1 MLKILVVDDEDIERE
16 GIIFL
21 LKKFQYDLEIIEAE
35 NGKQAYFYL
44 QENHVDILFTDIKMP
59 FIDGLE
65 LTKLAINL
73 YSDLKVIIFSGF
85 HEFEYA
91 KKALTLG
98 VIDYILKPIDVNEF
112 KKVIDSTVEKINYEK
127 KQLESKT
134 QNDLFIRRYIL
145 FCYINGT
152 SLKLLSQEY
161 NSTYNL
167 DFLNGYSKIFM
178 LEFGNGFFENAGLL
192 FDKEVLPLLNFEY
205 DYLNLNNSQS
215 LIFIIKPTY
224 SFNINYRETAE
235 LLLNVIKE
243 KYNTNCYIS
252 ISNNIKSSEDIT
264 TEISSLENL
273 INNKFFLSDTYIFA
287 NDEMYENQLNDPEF
301 DHKLIS
307 EIHKDIENKNII
319 SLRQSLELFYK
330 KYHNKNRISQIYIK
344 FILSSLIKDIYKVL
358 PTNESNEESTKI
370 EKIYKLN
377 TFNDIWNEI
386 ISLVDRLET
395 HVHQNTAS
403 GSNAVDL
410 VKQYIA
416 VHYGKDLN
424 LDILASHVYLTPRY
438 LSYIFIQETGC
449 GMNKYIKA
457 VRMQKAKELLEN
469 TNMKIASI
477 CEQVGYNNVS
487 YFCQSFREFYG
498 KSPEKYRKK
507 D

>member
-1 MLKILVVDDEDIERE
+1 MLKILIADDEDIERD

-21 LKKFQYDLEIIEAE
+21 LKKFQYDFEIIEAK

-44 QENHVDILFTDIKMP
+44 QENHIDILFTDIKMP

-98 VIDYILKPIDVNEF
+98 VIDYILKPINVDEF
-112 KKVIDSTVEKINYEK
+112 RKVIDSTLEKIDHQR

-145 FCYINGT
+145 FGYINGT
-152 SLKLLSQEY
+152 SVKLLSQEF
-161 NSTYNL
+161 NSAYDL
-167 DFLNGYSKIFM
+167 DFLNDYSKIFM
-178 LEFGNGFFENAGLL
+178 LEFEHGFFENTGLL
-192 FDKEVLPLLNFEY
+192 FDKEILPLLNLQY

-215 LIFIIKPTY
+215 LLFIKKSIN
-224 SFNINYRETAE
+224 SSNNNYRESAE
-235 LLLNVIKE
+235 LLLNIIRE
-243 KYNTNCYIS
+243 KYSTNCYIS
-252 ISNNIKSSEDIT
+252 ISNDIKSVDDILV
-264 TEISSLENL
+264 EISSLENL
-273 INNKFFLSDTYIFA
+273 LSNKFFLSDTYIFA
-287 NDEMYENQLNDPEF
+287 NDEIYENQLNDPEF

-307 EIHKDIENKNII
+307 EIQKDIESKNII
-319 SLRQSLELFYK
+319 SLRQSLDLFHK
-330 KYHNKNRISQIYIK
+330 KYSHKNKISQIYIK
-344 FILSSLIKDIYKVL
+344 FILSSLIKDIYATL
-358 PTNESNEESTKI
+358 PLNEFNKESAII
-370 EKIYKLN
+370 EKIYKSS

-386 ISLVDRLET
+386 ISVVDKFDIYLQ
-395 HVHQNTAS
+395 QNISS
-403 GSNAVDL
+403 GSNAVEL
-410 VKQYIA
+410 IKQYIA
-416 VHYGKDLN
+416 NNYGSELS
-424 LDILASHVYLTPRY
+424 LEILASHVYLTPRY
-438 LSYIFIQETGC
+438 LSYIFIQETGF
-449 GMNKYIKA
+449 GINKYIKTF
-457 VRMQKAKELLEN
+457 RMQKAKELLEN

-487 YFCQSFREFYG
+487 YFCQSFREFCG

>member
-21 LKKFQYDLEIIEAE
+21 LKKFQYDFEIIEAE

-112 KKVIDSTVEKINYEK
+112 KKVIDSTVEKINYQK
-127 KQLESKT
+127 KQFESRT
-134 QNDLFIRRYIL
+134 QNDFFIRRYIL

-167 DFLNGYSKIFM
+167 DFLNDYSKIFM

-215 LIFIIKPTY
+215 LIFIIKPTD

>member
-16 GIIFL
+16 GILFL
-21 LKKFQYDLEIIEAE
+21 LKKFQYNLEIIEAK
-35 NGKQAYFYL
+35 NGKEAYFYL

-112 KKVIDSTVEKINYEK
+112 KKVIDSTLEKINYQK
-127 KQLESKT
+127 KQLESRN

-178 LEFGNGFFENAGLL
+178 LEFGTGFFENAGLL
-192 FDKEVLPLLNFEY
+192 FEKEVLPFLNFKH

-215 LIFIIKPTY
+215 LIFIKKSNNY
-224 SFNINYRETAE
+224 SNINYRETAE
-235 LLLNVIKE
+235 LLLDIIKE
-243 KYNTNCYIS
+243 KYSTNCYIS
-252 ISNNIKSSEDIT
+252 LSNSIKSSDDIPI
-264 TEISSLENL
+264 EISSLENL
-273 INNKFFLSDTYIFA
+273 ANNKFFLSDTYIFS
-287 NDEMYENQLNDPEF
+287 NDEIYESQLNDPEF
-301 DHKLIS
+301 DYRLIS
-307 EIHKDIENKNII
+307 EIQKDIENKNII

-330 KYHNKNRISQIYIK
+330 KYHNKNKISQIYIK
-344 FILSSLIKDIYKVL
+344 FILSSLIKDIYKAL
-358 PTNESNEESTKI
+358 PESEFNEESTII
-370 EKIYKLN
+370 EKVYRLN

-386 ISLVDRLET
+386 LSLVDRFDTQL
-395 HVHQNTAS
+395 HQNTAS
-403 GSNAVDL
+403 GSNAVEL
-410 VKQYIA
+410 AKQYIA
-416 VHYGKDLN
+416 IHYGKDLN

-438 LSYIFIQETGC
+438 LSYVFIQETGC
-449 GMNKYIKA
+449 GINKYIKA
-457 VRMQKAKELLEN
+457 IRMQKAKELLEN

-477 CEQVGYNNVS
+477 CEKVGYNNVS

>member
-21 LKKFQYDLEIIEAE
+21 LKKFQYDFEIIEAE
-35 NGKQAYFYL
+35 NGKQAYFYM
-44 QENHVDILFTDIKMP
+44 QENKIDILFTDIKMP

-98 VIDYILKPIDVNEF
+98 VIDYILKPIDISEF
-112 KKVIDSTVEKINYEK
+112 KKVIDSTLEKINYQK

-145 FCYINGT
+145 FGYINGT
-152 SLKLLSQEY
+152 SVKLLSQEF
-161 NSTYNL
+161 NSAYDLN
-167 DFLNGYSKIFM
+167 FLNDYSKIFM
-178 LEFGNGFFENAGLL
+178 LEFGHGFFENAGLL
-192 FDKEVLPLLNFEY
+192 FDKEILPLLNFQY

-215 LIFIIKPTY
+215 LLFIKKPTN
-224 SFNINYRETAE
+224 STNNNYRKSAE
-235 LLLNVIKE
+235 LLLNIIRE
-243 KYNTNCYIS
+243 KYSTNCYIS
-252 ISNNIKSSEDIT
+252 ISNDIKSADDILV
-264 TEISSLENL
+264 EIPYLENL
-273 INNKFFLSDTYIFA
+273 LNNKFFLSDTYIFA
-287 NDEMYENQLNDPEF
+287 NDEIYKKQLNDPEF

-307 EIHKDIENKNII
+307 EIQKDIESKNII
-319 SLRQSLELFYK
+319 SLRQSLDLFYK
-330 KYHNKNRISQIYIK
+330 KYYQKSKISQIYIK
-344 FILSSLIKDIYKVL
+344 FILSSIIKDIYTSL
-358 PTNESNEESTKI
+358 PLNTFNEESAII
-370 EKIYKLN
+370 EKIYKLS

-386 ISLVDRLET
+386 ISVVDKFDIYLQQ
-395 HVHQNTAS
+395 HMS
-403 GSNAVDL
+403 SSSNPIEL

-416 VHYGKDLN
+416 NNYGSELS
-424 LDILASHVYLTPRY
+424 LEVLASHVYLTPRY

-449 GMNKYIKA
+449 GINKYIKA
-457 VRMQKAKELLEN
+457 FRMQKAKDLLEN

-477 CEQVGYNNVS
+477 CEKVGYNNVS